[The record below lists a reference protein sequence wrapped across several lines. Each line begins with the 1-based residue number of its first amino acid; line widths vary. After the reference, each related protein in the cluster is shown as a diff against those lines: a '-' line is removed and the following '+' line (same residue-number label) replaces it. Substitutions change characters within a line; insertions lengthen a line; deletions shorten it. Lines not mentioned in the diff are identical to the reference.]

1 MKKRAEPEKLI
12 LKRSVPVE
20 SFGGEEHYPLP
31 AGEYR
36 PTVWD
41 VGGGGCGFNEWWLVT
56 VDCHQFALG
65 LPAQEWKF
73 LAGKGFLTI
82 QKKEGVCAE
91 MVV

>member
-1 MKKRAEPEKLI
+1 MAKPEKLV

-20 SFGGEEHYPLP
+20 SFGEGARMFPLP
-31 AGEYR
+31 AGEYQ

-41 VGGGGCGFNEWWLVT
+41 VGDGCGFNEWWLVT
-56 VDCHQFALG
+56 VDCHQYALG

-82 QKKEGVCAE
+82 KKKEGVCAE
-91 MVV
+91 RVV